1 MSSLHT
7 ALDAFIAPI
16 HLLTT
21 AEPAPAKA
29 GGQALGATLRA
40 ACAVQIG
47 YPADLSRL
55 SFCAIFTSPGEK
67 SGLGNRY
74 AR

>member
-1 MSSLHT
+1 MSSLQT
-7 ALDAFIAPI
+7 ALDAFIAPFP
-16 HLLTT
+16 LLTT

-47 YPADLSRL
+47 YPDDLSSHHLVRN
-55 SFCAIFTSPGEK
+55 PG
-67 SGLGNRY
+67 
-74 AR
+74 